1 MGYILIAVIIVAVCG
16 AAYAYRRHTR
26 KDTEMYMPDIPDKK
40 EVEPSE
46 PKPMHSPAKRAAKK
60 KAKDK

>member
-1 MGYILIAVIIVAVCG
+1 MDYILIAVIIVAVCG
-16 AAYAYRRHTR
+16 AAYACRRYTR
-26 KDTEMYMPDIPDKK
+26 NDTEMRKPDIPDKK

-60 KAKDK
+60 KVKDK